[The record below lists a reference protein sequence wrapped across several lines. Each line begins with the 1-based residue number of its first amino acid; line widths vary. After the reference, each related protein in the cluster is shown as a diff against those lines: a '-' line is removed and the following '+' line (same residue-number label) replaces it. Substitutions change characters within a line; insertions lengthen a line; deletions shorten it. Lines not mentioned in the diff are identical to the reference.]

1 MKSAVVTVKG
11 NVQRVGYRDFVE
23 NIARKLGITGFV
35 ENIKPYDV
43 RIVCEGEEGKIK
55 EFLEKIKNPSKPVE
69 VEDIIVNFE
78 EPKKEFE
85 YFEIKRGEAMDELGE
100 RIDVAGKVLYDVRDL
115 QKETVGLQK
124 ETLNGINGIK
134 TLQKETSNGING
146 VAQKIDNIDTKYGK
160 IAESME
166 NILLEFQKDRKEARV
181 ETKELIQAVLK
192 LAEKS
197 SK

>member
-1 MKSAVVTVKG
+1 MRVVVIVKG

-43 RIVCEGEEGKIK
+43 RIVCEGEERKIK
-55 EFLEKIKNPSKPVE
+55 EFLGKIKNPPKPAE
-69 VEDIIVNFE
+69 VEDIKVNFE

-85 YFEIKRGEAMDELGE
+85 YFEIKRGEAMDELGA

-134 TLQKETSNGING
+134 TLQQETSNGING

-166 NILLEFQKDRKEARV
+166 NILIEFQKDRKDARA
-181 ETKELIQAVLK
+181 ETKELIQSVLK
-192 LAEKS
+192 LAEKN